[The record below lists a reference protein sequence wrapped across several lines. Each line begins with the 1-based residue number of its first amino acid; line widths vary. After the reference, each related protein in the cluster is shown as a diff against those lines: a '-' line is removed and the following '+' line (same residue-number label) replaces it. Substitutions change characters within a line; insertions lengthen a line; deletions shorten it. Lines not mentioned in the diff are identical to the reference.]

1 MFRKWMLT
9 LSLLALV
16 LGAVTSP
23 AMAQGSQE
31 DPQTRL
37 ETAWERLTKAY
48 ARVENQQAQYD
59 AFVASVQAR
68 LDLAAGQGVDV
79 QAAQAALA
87 AFVQA
92 VEMAQPLYAQAAALV
107 ADHNGFA
114 ADGQV
119 QDEAQ
124 AAESVRALAEALRA
138 LRQTVAPAAR
148 DLKQALA
155 DLQQETRLE
164 RDWARWR
171 EVLSRLEK
179 RNANRDDFL
188 ARLQA
193 RLEKAAAEGADVT
206 EAQAALDDFL
216 AALDAAQPLLAEAG
230 RIAETH
236 AGFTTDGQLTEATQA
251 ITTIQSLGDVLRQLR
266 ALLAPADAALRQA
279 LRDLRPQAG
288 SVGAER

>member
-68 LDLAAGQGVDV
+68 LDLAAGQGADM